1 MKTQAAWLRAKL
13 QANGVG
19 FYKNAD
25 TGNWGAFLDG
35 ELIGTGH
42 RTLAACIYAAA
53 QLLGE
58 KYEHTSADCG
68 TSGDG
73 GGDQCTD

>member
-1 MKTQAAWLRAKL
+1 MNTQAAMLRAKL

-19 FYKNAD
+19 FYKNVD

-42 RTLAACIYAAA
+42 KTLAACIHAAA
-53 QLLGE
+53 LLLGE
-58 KYEHTSADCG
+58 
-68 TSGDG
+68 
-73 GGDQCTD
+73 